1 MNVDLGEIHHLVER
15 RTRQAELV
23 YTKGRREIVELL
35 ASIARPAT
43 MQELVD
49 RRPRLNLSS
58 LYRNMTD
65 LETVGVVQKVI
76 GSDDRTRY
84 ELAEELIGHHH
95 HSICS
100 VCGAIGDFIVPPR
113 TEKSLE
119 AALERAL
126 ADTGFRATG
135 HRLDVIGIC
144 SACAA

>member
-1 MNVDLGEIHHLVER
+1 MSVELDELHHLVER
-15 RTRQAELV
+15 RARQAELV
-23 YTKGRREIVELL
+23 YTKGRRDIVELL
-35 ASIARPAT
+35 ASIARPTT

-65 LETVGVVQKVI
+65 LENVGIVRKVI
-76 GSDDRTRY
+76 GTDDRTRY

-95 HSICS
+95 HIICT
-100 VCGAIGDFIVPPR
+100 VCGNIGDFTVAPR

-126 ADTGFRATG
+126 ADTGFQPTG